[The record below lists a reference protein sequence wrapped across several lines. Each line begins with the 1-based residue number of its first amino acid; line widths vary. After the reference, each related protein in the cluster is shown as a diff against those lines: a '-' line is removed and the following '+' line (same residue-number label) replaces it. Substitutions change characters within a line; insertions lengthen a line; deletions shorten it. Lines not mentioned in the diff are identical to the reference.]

1 MIKQLIVP
9 ILGLAALATAA
20 TPAAAD
26 RGRAYVVKPA
36 PKYIYEYD
44 ARPSKRAVTVETRR
58 YKRKF
63 NPNLDFE
70 TEAVWRN
77 LRPNWFDD

>member
-1 MIKQLIVP
+1 
-9 ILGLAALATAA
+9 
-20 TPAAAD
+20 
-26 RGRAYVVKPA
+26 
-36 PKYIYEYD
+36 
-44 ARPSKRAVTVETRR
+44 VTVEPRR

>member
-1 MIKQLIVP
+1 
-9 ILGLAALATAA
+9 
-20 TPAAAD
+20 
-26 RGRAYVVKPA
+26 VVKPA

-44 ARPSKRAVTVETRR
+44 ARPSKRAVTVEPRR